1 MDKELMLSTVNASHE
16 FRMSRLDALEDA
28 LMSGTSKES
37 ESILNQVYQKEIERN
52 RNRII
57 HFLQFE
63 KKMNE
68 EIAAIEEMY

>member
-1 MDKELMLSTVNASHE
+1 MDKELMLATINSSHE

-28 LMSGTSKES
+28 LMTGTSKES
-37 ESILNQVYQKEIERN
+37 ETILSQVYQKEIERN

-63 KKMNE
+63 KKTLE
-68 EIAAIEEMY
+68 EIAALEEMY